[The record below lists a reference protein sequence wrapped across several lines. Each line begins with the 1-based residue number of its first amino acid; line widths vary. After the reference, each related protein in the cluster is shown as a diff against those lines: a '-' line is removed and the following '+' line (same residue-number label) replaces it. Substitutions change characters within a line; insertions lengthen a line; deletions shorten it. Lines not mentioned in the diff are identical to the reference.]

1 MKGKIRFLG
10 ALSLLMVT
18 SVGLFSPAFETKS
31 KAVPAPKHSEQDF
44 KGASLTIYN
53 SSDYIDDSLI
63 DEFEERY
70 NCRVNY
76 YTFDTNETMYN
87 QFTLQ
92 PEGTYDLICTSD
104 YMIQRMV
111 REGLLQSFDIA
122 EDCPVY
128 DQYASQEVRGKLK
141 GMLADTDGDGV
152 KDTSLDAY
160 AAGYM
165 WGTLGIIYDP
175 FCSDTIREDVRS
187 WNVFWDEQYKNL
199 ISIKNSMRDTFVV
212 GLMHAY
218 SGSPYSDVD
227 DLAVQAREVFLK
239 EMESAVSEEERDAAR
254 DKYNGVIQSIFD
266 LVITEEDYKPVLET
280 VKKELISL
288 KKNIFGLEVDSGK
301 NDIITG
307 KIKMNLAWSGD
318 AVYSID
324 VAMEQQGKV
333 LEYYV
338 PEEGGNVWYD
348 AWGLPKGANKEL
360 ACRFIDF
367 LSEPENAARNMD
379 YIGYTSFITCDE
391 VLDLVTSWYGIGE
404 YYEGTQY
411 TASYVDEDGEEVE
424 GSVVAYE
431 GEFYACIQDSL
442 GNLPTDGAYFE
453 KIEEDLELDEAYDL
467 SYLFSGNIDET
478 RNAIVYPYAESANQ
492 LQTQYPDKDTLA
504 RCAVMNDFESAN
516 DDVVIMWGQIKAY
529 TNMTPYYVILIIC
542 VSGVLVATVYTL
554 IRKRRS
560 IRNKRRLS
568 SISSK

>member
-1 MKGKIRFLG
+1 MKKKIRFLC
-10 ALSLLMVT
+10 ALSLLTIT
-18 SVGLFSPAFETKS
+18 SVGFLSAREK
-31 KAVPAPKHSEQDF
+31 DF
-44 KGASLTIYN
+44 KEKTALKSAEKDFKSAALTIYN

-111 REGLLQSFDIA
+111 REGRLQPFDIA
-122 EDCPVY
+122 EECPVY

-141 GMLADTDGDGV
+141 GMLADTDGDGI
-152 KDTSLDAY
+152 KETSLDEY

-175 FCSDTIREDVRS
+175 FCSETIREDVKS
-187 WNVFWDEQYKNL
+187 WDVFWDEQYRNL

-227 DLAVQAREVFLK
+227 DLAVQAREVFLR
-239 EMESAVSEEERDAAR
+239 EMESAVSEEEKDNAR
-254 DKYNGVIQSIFD
+254 EKYNRVIQSIFD
-266 LVITEEDYKPVLET
+266 MVINEEDYKPVLET

-348 AWGLPKGANKEL
+348 AWGLPKGANREL

-391 VLDLVTSWYGIGE
+391 VLDLVTSWYGVGE
-404 YYEGTQY
+404 YYEGTEY
-411 TASYVDEDGEEVE
+411 TAPYVDESGEEVE
-424 GSVVAYE
+424 GSVVAYQ
-431 GEFYACIQDSL
+431 GNFYACIQDSL
-442 GNLPTDGAYFE
+442 GNLPTDENYFE
-453 KIEEDLELDEAYDL
+453 KMEETPDFDETYDL
-467 SYLFSGNIDET
+467 SYLFKGNIDES
-478 RNAIVYPYAESANQ
+478 RSAVIYPYLESANQ
-492 LQTQYPDKDTLA
+492 LKTQYPDKDTLA
-504 RCAVMNDFESAN
+504 RCAVMNDFEAAN

-529 TNMTPYYVILIIC
+529 TDMTPYYAILIIFAC
-542 VSGVLVATVYTL
+542 GILVVSVYTL
-554 IRKRRS
+554 IVKRRS

-568 SISSK
+568 SMTK

>member
-1 MKGKIRFLG
+1 MKKKIRFLC
-10 ALSLLMVT
+10 ALSLLTIT
-18 SVGLFSPAFETKS
+18 SVGFLSAREKDFKEKTALKS
-31 KAVPAPKHSEQDF
+31 AEKDF
-44 KGASLTIYN
+44 KGAALTIYN

-111 REGLLQSFDIA
+111 REGRLQPFDIA
-122 EDCPVY
+122 EECPVY

-141 GMLADTDGDGV
+141 GMLADTDGDGI
-152 KDTSLDAY
+152 KETSLDEY

-175 FCSDTIREDVRS
+175 FCSETIREDVKS
-187 WNVFWDEQYKNL
+187 WDVFWDEQYRNL

-227 DLAVQAREVFLK
+227 DLAVQAREVFLR
-239 EMESAVSEEERDAAR
+239 EMESAVSEEEKDNAR
-254 DKYNGVIQSIFD
+254 EKYNRVIQSIFD
-266 LVITEEDYKPVLET
+266 MVINEEDYKPVLET

-348 AWGLPKGANKEL
+348 AWGLPKGANREL

-391 VLDLVTSWYGIGE
+391 VLDLVTSWYGVGE
-404 YYEGTQY
+404 YYEGTEY
-411 TASYVDEDGEEVE
+411 TAPYVDESGEEVE
-424 GSVVAYE
+424 GSVVAYQ
-431 GEFYACIQDSL
+431 GNFYTCIQDSL
-442 GNLPTDGAYFE
+442 GNLPTDENYFE
-453 KIEEDLELDEAYDL
+453 KMEETPDFDETYDL
-467 SYLFSGNIDET
+467 SYLFKGNIDES
-478 RNAIVYPYAESANQ
+478 RSAVIYPYLESANQ
-492 LQTQYPDKDTLA
+492 LKTQYPDKDTLA
-504 RCAVMNDFESAN
+504 RCAVMNDFEAAN

-529 TNMTPYYVILIIC
+529 TDMTPYYAILIIFAC
-542 VSGVLVATVYTL
+542 GILVVSVYTL
-554 IRKRRS
+554 IVKRRS

-568 SISSK
+568 SMTK